1 MKMDVLK
8 LELIQKIIDCND
20 LEVLMQIDEILN
32 RSNVTAVNESSTI
45 YSKEEKVYVFNE
57 WQQKRID
64 IALEQ
69 VANGEFLTDEEAEK
83 DIQEWFKE
91 QEKLFGQ

>member
-1 MKMDVLK
+1 MKMDALK

-20 LEVLMQIDEILN
+20 LDVLKKIDEILS
-32 RSNVTAVNESSTI
+32 RSNITNVNEPSTV

-64 IALEQ
+64 KALEQ
-69 VANGEFLTDEEAEK
+69 YKNGECISDEEADKE
-83 DIQEWFKE
+83 IQKWLEE
-91 QEKLFGQ
+91 

>member
-1 MKMDVLK
+1 MKIDALK

-20 LEVLMQIDEILN
+20 VEILNKIDEILSRPN
-32 RSNVTAVNESSTI
+32 ITNVNEPSTV

-64 IALEQ
+64 KALEQ
-69 VANGEFLTDEEAEK
+69 YKNGECISDEEADKE
-83 DIQEWFKE
+83 IQKWLEE
-91 QEKLFGQ
+91 

>member
-1 MKMDVLK
+1 MKIDALK

-20 LEVLMQIDEILN
+20 VEILNKIDEILSRPN
-32 RSNVTAVNESSTI
+32 ITNVNEPSTV

-64 IALEQ
+64 KALEQ
-69 VANGEFLTDEEAEK
+69 YKNGECISDEEADRE
-83 DIQEWFKE
+83 IQKWLEE
-91 QEKLFGQ
+91 

>member
-1 MKMDVLK
+1 MKMDALK

-20 LEVLMQIDEILN
+20 LDVLKKIDEILS
-32 RSNVTAVNESSTI
+32 RSNITNVNEPSTV

-64 IALEQ
+64 KALEQ
-69 VANGEFLTDEEAEK
+69 YKNGECISDEEADRE
-83 DIQEWFKE
+83 IQKWLEE
-91 QEKLFGQ
+91 

>member
-1 MKMDVLK
+1 MKMDALK
-8 LELIQKIIDCND
+8 LELIQKIIDRND

>member
-1 MKMDVLK
+1 MDALK

-20 LEVLMQIDEILN
+20 LDILKKIDEILS
-32 RSNVTAVNESSTI
+32 RSNITNVNEPSTV

-64 IALEQ
+64 KALEQ
-69 VANGEFLTDEEAEK
+69 YKNGECISDEEADKE
-83 DIQEWFKE
+83 IQKWLEE
-91 QEKLFGQ
+91 